1 MVNLLSITSVLSTVG
16 SVLLAILVLLIMIT
30 VHEFGH
36 YIVGKIFKFKI
47 NEFAIGMGP
56 AIFKK
61 ENKNTG
67 EVFSVRALPLGG
79 FCAFEG
85 EDENSD
91 NPNAFNNKEPWKR
104 ILVLIA
110 GATMNLI
117 VGVLVLVLSVAIYG
131 QISIKTYDIRPDA
144 TPSYAGYSLE
154 NDDIITKIEG
164 KTIFMSTD
172 VVEALK
178 GKKQGDVVSVFVIDK
193 EGNNV
198 ERKVRIRNDVKSEN
212 LTDVFSAFTAIGVST
227 IEEIEEVESNS
238 NFLVGDLILRVNSAD
253 NYDDCQRIFN
263 VFELTEYA
271 KTVKI
276 GDTLGVYVSREGN
289 KDPVLIEV
297 RIETDF
303 SLLSNAE
310 ILNEIGIKTNKL
322 YLKYRTENVRF
333 GFFETISRGIQY
345 SVTVAG
351 TIFTTLG
358 ELLTG
363 KLGINAVGG
372 PITTISVTSTAIKE
386 GGFNFF
392 LEMLGFIGVNL
403 AVFNLLPIPALD
415 GSRVVFTAIEWIRKK
430 PVNRKVEGVIHAVGL
445 FVLLGFCLLVDIL
458 QIF

>member
-1 MVNLLSITSVLSTVG
+1 MVNLLSIASVLSTVG

-61 ENKNTG
+61 ENKETG
-67 EVFSVRALPLGG
+67 EVFSIRALPLGG

-91 NPNAFNNKEPWKR
+91 NPNAFNNKAPWKR

-117 VGVLVLVLSVAIYG
+117 IGVLVLVLSVGIYG
-131 QISIKTYDIRPDA
+131 QISIKTYDIRPD
-144 TPSYAGYSLE
+144 TNPIYAGYSLE
-154 NDDIITKIEG
+154 NDDLITKIEG
-164 KTIFMSTD
+164 KTIFMATD
-172 VVEALK
+172 VVDALK
-178 GKKQGDVVSVFVIDK
+178 GKKQGDVVTVAVTDK
-193 EGNNV
+193 SGNKT
-198 ERKVRIRNDVKSEN
+198 ERKVRLRNDVNSEN

-227 IEEIEEVESNS
+227 IEEIEEISNGS
-238 NFLVGDLILRVNSAD
+238 SFLVGDLILRVNSAD

-263 VFELTEYA
+263 LSELVEYA
-271 KTVKI
+271 KTVKL
-276 GDTLGVYVSREGN
+276 GDTLGVYVIRNNDDE
-289 KDPVLIEV
+289 PYLVET

-303 SLLSNAE
+303 NALTDSE
-310 ILNEIGIKTNKL
+310 ILNAIGIKSNKL
-322 YLKYRTENVRF
+322 YLKYQTENVKF
-333 GFFETISRGIQY
+333 GFFETISRGVKY

-363 KLGINAVGG
+363 KLGIEAVGG
-372 PITTISVTSTAIKE
+372 PITTISVTSEAIRE

-430 PVNRKVEGVIHAVGL
+430 PVNRKVEGIIHAVGL
-445 FVLLGFCLLVDIL
+445 MVLLGFCILVDLL